1 MAIVQITSQDPN
13 LGFIIHKNPA
23 SGMQLRGIRQG
34 TAFGWYSKENT
45 SYNVLFKD
53 ADNAVSFGD
62 QEFEYLNTSRYNS
75 SVVILN
81 IISEYFSSTVK
92 TQSDLDVDGVEKSFT
107 INMIDIRLRS
117 QLVHFEKYFT
127 DFQIESDNYVARSNK
142 LKITTKKSFHHL
154 FNYVNLLMLFITLT
168 SDEFVLLDESS
179 IEKYL
184 GSIEKLDA
192 PFFIRY
198 LFSRNLLKSKKQFEK
213 YKARLEN
220 IPNHK
225 QVTMTFGDTAMQRR
239 DAIQQMLSFD
249 KPIIDIG
256 CGEGAY
262 AIPFSTKL
270 GEKNYY
276 AIDVVEELTEKVRK
290 RANHKNISNIKTFNH
305 IEQFIG
311 NYDKSES
318 DVILT
323 EVVEH
328 MPYEQSV
335 ELVKTVVDKI
345 KFNKFIITVPNKEFN
360 QFYLLGEDE
369 FRHHDHDWEPTS
381 LEFLKF
387 IDETIGDKF
396 NKQFV
401 SIGDTIDGI
410 STSIGCIVST
420 N

>member
-1 MAIVQITSQDPN
+1 MAIVQITTNDPN
-13 LGFIIHKNPA
+13 FGFIIHKNPA

-45 SYNVLFKD
+45 AYNILFKD

-75 SVVILN
+75 SVVVLN
-81 IISEYFSSTVK
+81 MISEYFSSTVK
-92 TQSDLDVDGVEKSFT
+92 TQSDLDVDGIEKTFT
-107 INMIDIRLRS
+107 INMIDIKMKS
-117 QLVHFEKYFT
+117 QLIHFEKYFP
-127 DFQIESDNYVARSNK
+127 DFTLESENYVARSTK
-142 LKITTKKSFHHL
+142 LKITTTKSFHQL

-198 LFSRNLLKSKKQFEK
+198 LFSRNMLKSKKQFEK
-213 YKARLEN
+213 YKSRLEN
-220 IPNHK
+220 ISAHRE
-225 QVTMTFGDTAMQRR
+225 VSMSFGDTATQRR
-239 DAIQQMLSFD
+239 NAIQQMLTFD

-256 CGEGAY
+256 CGEGSY
-262 AIPFSTKL
+262 AIPFSAKL

-276 AIDVVEELTEKVRK
+276 AIDVVEELTEKVMK
-290 RANHKNISNIKTFNH
+290 RANHKNITNIKTFDH
-305 IEQFIG
+305 VDKFISA
-311 NYDKSES
+311 YDGSVS
-318 DVILT
+318 DIILT

-328 MPYEQSV
+328 MPYEESV
-335 ELVKTVVDKI
+335 ALVKNVVENI
-345 KFNKFIITVPNKEFN
+345 KFDKFVITVPNKEFN
-360 QFYLLGEDE
+360 QFYLIGADE
-369 FRHHDHDWEPTS
+369 FRHNDHDWEPTYA
-381 LEFLKF
+381 EFTSF
-387 IDETIGDKF
+387 IDETFGDKF
-396 NKQFV
+396 KKQFV

-410 STSIGCIVST
+410 STSIGCIIST